1 MNNLKNQAQGKFI
14 IMINDDIILDKKSI
28 DQAIIY
34 LNANNQAGI
43 IGGRLRDKKGLLT
56 HAGIHFNIL
65 NSPYHTLELLV
76 NSSHIFIK
84 RKTKIVPAV
93 TGALMLSKKTIL
105 DQINFNELY
114 KVCGEDV
121 ELCLD
126 MRQYLKKQIHF
137 FYDFSA
143 IHESASTRK
152 EFPEQQQNN
161 NDKLRLKKRYKR
173 FLKQARSE
181 ELLCEY
187 TSEIETIIAIFKYK
201 INTHKGRI
209 HTDWL
214 PLLLINMISLNL
226 LVFKKRILD
235 FIPRMNIF
243 QG

>member
-1 MNNLKNQAQGKFI
+1 MNISILVISRTYQLLNKMLKSIELASTEKADELEIICSWNGTDEDIQKIKNNSLYHLNIIKLKPYNFASNMNNLKNQAQGKFI

-161 NDKLRLKKRYKR
+161 NDKLN
-173 FLKQARSE
+173 
-181 ELLCEY
+181 
-187 TSEIETIIAIFKYK
+187 K
-201 INTHKGRI
+201 IS
-209 HTDWL
+209 
-214 PLLLINMISLNL
+214 INC
-226 LVFKKRILD
+226 
-235 FIPRMNIF
+235 
-243 QG
+243 